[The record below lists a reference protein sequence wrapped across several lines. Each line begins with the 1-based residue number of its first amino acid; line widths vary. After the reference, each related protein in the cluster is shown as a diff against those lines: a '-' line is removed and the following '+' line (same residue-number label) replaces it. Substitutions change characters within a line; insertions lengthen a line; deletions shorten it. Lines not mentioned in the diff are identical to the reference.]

1 MHPAQVTQEQGT
13 KGVTSGHAGPNAAPK
28 KQRQA
33 KATPIELD
41 VLDRKLINRLQDG
54 LELTEEPYRAVAQEF
69 GLTQN
74 ALFQR
79 LERLLQSGILSR
91 FGPMFDADK
100 MGGKFCLCAMK
111 VPAANYEAVTE
122 IVNSHAEVAHN
133 YKRDHILNMWF
144 VIGSDKAD
152 DIEAVAKKIE
162 AESGIEVL
170 LFPKEKEFFI
180 SLKIQVP
187 E

>member
-1 MHPAQVTQEQGT
+1 MRPAQLNTDAKDGDDRSQGRLTEQS
-13 KGVTSGHAGPNAAPK
+13 VR
-28 KQRQA
+28 QRQA
-33 KATPIELD
+33 KVASIELD
-41 VLDRKLINRLQDG
+41 GIDRKLINSLQDG
-54 LELTEEPYRAVAQEF
+54 LELTEEPFLPVAQAL
-69 GLTQN
+69 GISQPQ
-74 ALFQR
+74 LFQR
-79 LERLLQSGILSR
+79 LERLLEAGILSR

-111 VPAANYEAVTE
+111 VPQERFEEVTE
-122 IVNSHAEVAHN
+122 IVNSCDEVAHN
-133 YKRDHILNMWF
+133 YKRDHLLNMWF
-144 VIGSDKAD
+144 VIGSDRVEA
-152 DIEAVAKKIE
+152 IEEVAKRIE